1 MTITRRDLLATS
13 LSLALAGATF
23 AAPSLA
29 RAQDAGKPK
38 PKLIVG
44 TQDAG
49 FPHIAEASGVYK
61 DAPYEVEWAVLP
73 GPAAQF
79 PALYSKS
86 VDIGWLGDTSLI
98 LEQAKST
105 TPWTPDTAPL
115 RIVAGWRNFDPQF
128 RQLVTVVRNSAD
140 VKSLSDLRG
149 KKWAFNYG
157 GINHL
162 QYVLSLVK
170 AGLQESDIEP
180 VQLGDG
186 FQAAAAFNAGR
197 TDVYSGD
204 FVRVKELVDKG
215 EARILLNGD
224 ALGIPGLTVYA
235 TRQDVLQDPE
245 RKKQL
250 ADFLARGRKLWAWY
264 DANLPAVEKIYVDK
278 VKYTPDKAVA
288 QAGRNKSQFVPIDAK
303 LLKEEQNIADVL
315 FERGF
320 IKNKVNV
327 NAGFAGV
334 YNAFTIGGAAAQ

>member
-1 MTITRRDLLATS
+1 MTVTRRSLLATG
-13 LSLALAGATF
+13 LLLAGAAFAVPDLALAQGA
-23 AAPSLA
+23 
-29 RAQDAGKPK
+29 K

-105 TPWTPDTAPL
+105 TPWTADSAPL

-128 RQLVTVVRNSAD
+128 RQLVTVVRNSAN
-140 VKSLSDLRG
+140 VNSLADLRG

-170 AGLQESDIEP
+170 AGLLESDIEP

-204 FVRVKELVDKG
+204 FVRVKEVVDKG

-224 ALGIPGLTVYA
+224 DLGIPGLTVYA
-235 TRQDVLQDPE
+235 TRQDVLQDPA

-250 ADFLARGRKLWAWY
+250 ADFLERGRKLWSWY
-264 DANLPAVEKIYVDK
+264 GANLPIVEQIYVDK
-278 VKYTPDKAVA
+278 VKYTPEKAKA
-288 QAGRNKSQFVPIDAK
+288 QAGRNNSVFVPIDAK
-303 LLKEEQNIADVL
+303 LLKEEQNIANVL

-320 IKNKVNV
+320 IKNKVDV
-327 NAGFAGV
+327 NAGFSGD
-334 YNAFTIGGAAAQ
+334 YNSFTVGEVPTR

>member
-1 MTITRRDLLATS
+1 MNFTRRSLLGTC
-13 LSLALAGATF
+13 LSLVLASATLV
-23 AAPSLA
+23 APA
-29 RAQDAGKPK
+29 VAQDAK

-98 LEQAKST
+98 LEQAKSA

-115 RIVAGWRNFDPQF
+115 RIVAGWRNFDPKF
-128 RQLVTVVRNSAD
+128 RQLVTVVRNSAN
-140 VKSLSDLRG
+140 VNSLADLRG

-197 TDVYSGD
+197 TEVYSGD

-215 EARILLNGD
+215 EARIVLNGD
-224 ALGIPGLTVYA
+224 ELGIPGLTVFA
-235 TRQDVLQDPE
+235 TRQDVLQDPK
-245 RKKQL
+245 RKQQL
-250 ADFLARGRKLWAWY
+250 ADFLERGRKLWTWY
-264 DANLPAVEKIYVDK
+264 AANLPAVAQIYVEK
-278 VKYTPDKAVA
+278 VKYTPEKAVA
-288 QAGRNKSQFVPIDAK
+288 QAGRNNSVFVPIDAK
-303 LLKEEQNIADVL
+303 LLKEEQTIADVL

-320 IKNKVNV
+320 IKNKVDV
-327 NAGFAGV
+327 NAGFSGD
-334 YNAFTIGGAAAQ
+334 YNAATIGGAAAQ